1 MDPLEIALINAA
13 KPPIPFDPLSM
24 SGKKVILN
32 GVSQLFLRQ
41 LETTDKLRL
50 VLIKNQLRNLSGHH
64 IQHNGYFKAG
74 KVKGLLPPVGS
85 QDKVQPKQVSF
96 RTGLH
101 KIKVE
106 EYEIIYAI
114 GDMQIEILD
123 INFNEKAQIQ
133 SAKDEAPGMYRVVR
147 DDKNLWRAIPRK
159 VQSIDTKYAAVNGQ
173 SNNLKKAT
181 WLMGRYLEHHY
192 GQSQVK
198 EYTLFH
204 NPSEGGLLD
213 TWESNR
219 DKLGGMLTTP
229 ITKLFSK
236 TLEESQ
242 ALGKPIKWLAHSQG
256 TIIYTQAVNYYN
268 NGRSG
273 SNLVGAYNKFKDKT
287 HKGSL
292 SQHSVT
298 FQGTGA
304 HVNNAKKILNKAG
317 IELLAEKS
325 HRYDLVYQVAGLN
338 CLSTGDAVGAIGSL
352 VYARHTL
359 NGTVG
364 QSPHTFYRGDAKWKA
379 CMESDPHGK
388 GYTAMQKVF
397 NKVEPT
403 ATSMQLAAGQIANI
417 MNTLF

>member
-1 MDPLEIALINAA
+1 
-13 KPPIPFDPLSM
+13 
-24 SGKKVILN
+24 
-32 GVSQLFLRQ
+32 
-41 LETTDKLRL
+41 
-50 VLIKNQLRNLSGHH
+50 
-64 IQHNGYFKAG
+64 
-74 KVKGLLPPVGS
+74 
-85 QDKVQPKQVSF
+85 
-96 RTGLH
+96 
-101 KIKVE
+101 VE

-114 GDMQIEILD
+114 GDMHIEVLD

-133 SAKDEAPGMYRVVR
+133 NAKNEKPTMYRVVR
-147 DDKNLWRAIPRK
+147 DENDLWEITPQK
-159 VQSIDTKYAAVNGQ
+159 VQNIDTKYAAVNGQ
-173 SNNLKKAT
+173 SNNLEKAT

-192 GQSQVK
+192 GRSQVK

-204 NPSEGGLLD
+204 NPSEGGGLD
-213 TWESNR
+213 TWESSR
-219 DKLGGMLTTP
+219 DKLGGVLTTP

-242 ALGKPIKWLAHSQG
+242 ALGKPIKWVAHSQG

-268 NGRSG
+268 KGRSG
-273 SNLVGAYNKFKDKT
+273 SSLVGAYKKLNDAT

-304 HVNNAKKILNKAG
+304 HVNSAKRILNKAG
-317 IELLAEKS
+317 IELIAEKS
-325 HRYDLVYQVAGLN
+325 HRYDAVYQVIGLN

-359 NGTVG
+359 KGTVG

-379 CMESDPHGK
+379 CMENDPHGK
-388 GYTAMQKVF
+388 GYTAIQRVF
-397 NKVEPT
+397 NNVEPT
-403 ATSMQLAAGQIANI
+403 ATSMQLAAGQLANI